1 MFNQILKT
9 MKRVLLISAFC
20 FGMISLASAQHTP
33 KINHKQQHQTVR
45 IAHGV
50 KNGELTRPEAKRL
63 AREQKHI
70 QHEKRLAKADGKVT
84 RRERKHI
91 RRDQRMAS
99 RDIYRQKHDRQNRH

>member
-1 MFNQILKT
+1 

-33 KINHKQQHQTVR
+33 KINHRQQLQSIR
-45 IAHGV
+45 ITHGI
-50 KNGELTRPEAKRL
+50 KNGELIRPEAKRL

-91 RRDQRMAS
+91 RRDQRIAN
-99 RDIYRQKHDRQNRH
+99 RDIYRQKNDKQNRY

>member
-1 MFNQILKT
+1 
-9 MKRVLLISAFC
+9 MKKVFLISAFC
-20 FGMISLASAQHTP
+20 MGIISFASAQHTP
-33 KINHKQQHQTVR
+33 KINHNQKHQTAR

-50 KNGELTRPEAKRL
+50 KNGELTAKEAKRL
-63 AREQKHI
+63 TREQKHI

-99 RDIYRQKHDRQNRH
+99 RDIYRQKHDRQDRH